1 MVRYLR
7 WRKREA
13 RDWARRCRRGVYD
26 NEPAA
31 FQGCEREM
39 LHLPR
44 NGHKVYEVAIY
55 NSNVRQLVMHNRSHS
70 YVDDH
75 WAKPQTRNV
84 VARDEAEARKLIA
97 ERFPP
102 EEGFVIQRMNQSR
115 Y

>member
-1 MVRYLR
+1 
-7 WRKREA
+7 
-13 RDWARRCRRGVYD
+13 
-26 NEPAA
+26 
-31 FQGCEREM
+31 M

-55 NSNVRQLVMHNRSHS
+55 NMDVRQLVTENRRHS
-70 YVDDH
+70 YVDDR

-84 VARDEAEARKLIA
+84 VARDEAEARQLIS

-102 EEGFVIQRMNQSR
+102 EEGFVIQKMHQSR